1 MSNHTGVVSNTSLK
15 NLTTKTIKSTQHH
28 FKTMKAGGHFF
39 CFNDKTTQCQSI
51 DIIRWLSEMSSD
63 ELGVNTLRNLLLNS
77 LVNSEGKQ
85 SSSGAICGQVLL
97 DVLTKSLRY
106 QTLSDNDLKDIEE
119 DLINISKKSCRSSSS
134 EIFDMLK
141 KLNGDPLSSNIANSA
156 IKLAGSSGTIHLDGD
171 ASDTTIIKKVK
182 GYNFPVTVPEIFR
195 SAAKFSYEKTL
206 TNPKICVIDGIVEKV
221 SEVSGIIQKSYE
233 KNQPMILVARG
244 FNDDVQ
250 NTLGVNFSTGNLS
263 VIPLVVPYDEF
274 GANLVNDIA
283 VVSGTDLVNSLKGDI
298 ISAIMWDDIVEVS
311 NASVNPATM
320 KLKINNNKTL
330 ESVRLHRKF
339 LKDKQKNQ
347 PPHLCNAD
355 IFDRRLA
362 CLMGEGVIITLGRD
376 LGDQWGITKDRI
388 SSHLKIF
395 RDASRFG
402 IIDLD
407 DAIPIIKNNTIK
419 KSLETIKNT
428 SNIVISRALLV
439 GIKVGIDSSKI
450 ISRVGGIVYVDK

>member
-1 MSNHTGVVSNTSLK
+1 
-15 NLTTKTIKSTQHH
+15 
-28 FKTMKAGGHFF
+28 
-39 CFNDKTTQCQSI
+39 
-51 DIIRWLSEMSSD
+51 
-63 ELGVNTLRNLLLNS
+63 
-77 LVNSEGKQ
+77 
-85 SSSGAICGQVLL
+85 
-97 DVLTKSLRY
+97 
-106 QTLSDNDLKDIEE
+106 
-119 DLINISKKSCRSSSS
+119 
-134 EIFDMLK
+134 
-141 KLNGDPLSSNIANSA
+141 
-156 IKLAGSSGTIHLDGD
+156 
-171 ASDTTIIKKVK
+171 
-182 GYNFPVTVPEIFR
+182 
-195 SAAKFSYEKTL
+195 
-206 TNPKICVIDGIVEKV
+206 
-221 SEVSGIIQKSYE
+221 
-233 KNQPMILVARG
+233 MILVARG

-298 ISAIMWDDIVEVS
+298 ISAVMWDDIVEVS

-407 DAIPIIKNNTIK
+407 DAIPIIKNSTIK